1 MIINM
6 KDGNLKKFAFEGVL
20 LQFRVFLSIFVPPI
34 NW

>member
-6 KDGNLKKFAFEGVL
+6 KDGNLKKFAFVRVL
-20 LQFRVFLSIFVPPI
+20 LQFRVFLSTFVPPI